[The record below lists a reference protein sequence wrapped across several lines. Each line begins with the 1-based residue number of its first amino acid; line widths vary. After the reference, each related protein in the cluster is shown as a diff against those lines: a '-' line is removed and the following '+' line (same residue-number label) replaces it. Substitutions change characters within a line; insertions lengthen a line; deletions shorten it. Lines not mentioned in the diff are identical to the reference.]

1 LRGVWAG
8 APHLHDGSAA
18 TLSVAVSAHEGI
30 TVTPFELDRLSS
42 YLQAVG

>member
-8 APHLHDGSAA
+8 APYLHDGSAA
-18 TLSVAVSAHEGI
+18 TLSDAVSAHEGI